1 MRSITQVYE
10 SIRNRGASLESD
22 YEKSSDHKEKM
33 LNSAIE
39 MAKIGQKIKLGRCG
53 EQDGDRLI
61 TIAREIEK
69 EYK

>member
-10 SIRNRGASLESD
+10 SIRNRGASLDAD
-22 YEKSSDHKEKM
+22 YENSSEHKEKM

-39 MAKIGQKIKLGRCG
+39 MAKIGQKIKLNRCSD
-53 EQDGDRLI
+53 QDGDRLI
-61 TIAREIEK
+61 SIAKEIEN